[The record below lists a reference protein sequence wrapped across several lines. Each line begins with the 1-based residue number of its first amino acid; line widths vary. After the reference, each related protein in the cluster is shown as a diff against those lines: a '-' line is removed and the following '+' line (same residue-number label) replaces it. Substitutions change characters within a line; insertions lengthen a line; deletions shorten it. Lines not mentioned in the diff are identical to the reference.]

1 MAKRKKDD
9 DQDELS
15 ERLARAGASMFSRSQ
30 QVFHYRC
37 SRCNGAVTVNHQW
50 QRKWWYNADKHKW
63 EMSYLCNSCDINE
76 ILKMQAI
83 DPSTGLPVGVTQ
95 EDFDKK
101 NDDYHKNEGFRQ
113 EQ

>member
-15 ERLARAGASMFSRSQ
+15 ERLARAGASKFSRSQ
-30 QVFHYRC
+30 QVLQC
-37 SRCNGAVTVNHQW
+37 
-50 QRKWWYNADKHKW
+50 
-63 EMSYLCNSCDINE
+63 CDFDE

-95 EDFDKK
+95 EDFDKR
-101 NDDYHKNEGFRQ
+101 NDDYRKMKGFDTNKSAIDPSTGLPVGVTQEDFDKNNSISSLTLAARPQ
-113 EQ
+113 Q